1 MGGGKYLSVY
11 EKVEVTDIG
20 AGGIAVAKAGSLVIF
35 LPGAV
40 PGDVA
45 DIQIVRRKRNYLEGV
60 PVKFH
65 KMSPD
70 RETPLCEHFGVCGGC
85 SWQCLKYEKQLFFK
99 EKSVK
104 DAMERIAKAEI
115 RESHQILG
123 SPQQYYYRNKLEYT
137 FSERKWLTDEEI
149 KTGQTLSRHN
159 ALGFHKPGHFD
170 RVIDIYKCHLQ
181 PEPTNLIRNALRDY
195 AKTLGL
201 SFYNLKEHRGF
212 LRNLII
218 RNTLGGRVMVIVV
231 FHEHEEEKVKG
242 VLEFLRKEFPDI
254 ASLMY
259 IINKKKNDTITDQE
273 VLLHSGDAYL
283 TEEMNDLKFRIG
295 PKSFYQT
302 NTRQAIRLY
311 ETVKQMAALTGKE
324 IVYDLYSGTG
334 TIACF
339 LARSSRSVIGLEY
352 VREAIDDAR
361 INAEINNL
369 DNVTFIEGDIKEL
382 LSEGLFGKMGGPDVV
397 ITDPPRS
404 GMHKDVVMA
413 ILKAAPERI
422 VYVSCN
428 PATQAR
434 DIQLLSE
441 KYLVDSIQPVDM
453 FPQTQHVENVALLIR
468 K

>member
-1 MGGGKYLSVY
+1 MGGGNYLSVY

-70 RETPLCEHFGVCGGC
+70 RELPLCEHFGVCGGC
-85 SWQCLKYEKQLFFK
+85 SWQCLKYEKQLLFK
-99 EKSVK
+99 EKTVK

-123 SPQQYYYRNKLEYT
+123 SLQQYYYRNKLEYT

-149 KTGQTLSRHN
+149 RTTQTLSREN

-339 LARSSRSVIGLEY
+339 LARSSRSVTGLEY

-382 LSEGLFGKMGGPDVV
+382 LSEGLFGKMGRPDVV

-441 KYLVDSIQPVDM
+441 KYSVDSIQPVDM
-453 FPQTQHVENVALLIR
+453 FPHTQHVENVALLIR